1 MKAKKCRRVKYSA
14 TKGDFS
20 RVLRPASY
28 SQYLKDKK

>member
-20 RVLRPASY
+20 RVLGIENY
-28 SQYLKDKK
+28 FDD

>member
-20 RVLRPASY
+20 RVLREKFVVVGVIH
-28 SQYLKDKK
+28 L